1 VLVHPGPAPAHHLTP
16 TPDVLLEGELLC
28 KEQAELTFR
37 IFAGPY
43 VSFVSNETRM
53 PSSMTLLTRRSNFFI
68 IVIIIYPVC
77 GLARQIGICIMH
89 PVVTTTHQPDRLLRE
104 ETLGSGYLGHFI
116 LNEQLKDKLL
126 KI

>member
-1 VLVHPGPAPAHHLTP
+1 MLVHPGPAPAHHLTP

-28 KEQAELTFR
+28 KQQAELTFR

-43 VSFVSNETRM
+43 VSFASNETKM
-53 PSSMTLLTRRSNFFI
+53 PSSMTLLTRRSNF
-68 IVIIIYPVC
+68 IIIIISYPVH
-77 GLARQIGICIMH
+77 GLARQIRICIMH
-89 PVVTTTHQPDRLLRE
+89 PVVTTTHQPDRLLQE

-126 KI
+126 KF